1 MPFISLED
9 HFASEAMRSS
19 PNVARFGFD
28 LFPAKVREDMFS
40 LNERRIQDMDK
51 GNVSLQV
58 VSSIPA
64 VEPLDICQ
72 KTNDQL
78 GAAEKQSGGRLAGF
92 AMLPMGDPQAAA
104 DELERCIKK
113 LGFLGAL
120 IPNHAGGRYYDSEEY
135 RTFWKRAQDL
145 DVPIYLHPTPAAP
158 QSRVNYEG
166 NYPPQVTTILSQQG
180 WGWHADVALHVIKL
194 YASGLFNPDVCPRL
208 KLVIGHMGEMLPFMV
223 QRINK
228 RLNANWKAQ
237 ERTLL
242 TVWAENI
249 WITISGMW
257 DLAPFACLIRAT
269 SMDRILY
276 SVDWPFESNEE
287 GQDFMQEVEKSGLVS
302 RKEWE
307 MIAYRN
313 AESLLKVKACGGVT
327 EYIALIAFLGH
338 VGTLASSS
346 QLLVRRSLR
355 GLRQ

>member
-1 MPFISLED
+1 MMPFISLED
-9 HFASEAMRSS
+9 HFASEAIRSS
-19 PNVARFGFD
+19 QNVGRFGFD
-28 LFPAKVREDMFS
+28 LFPIEVQENMYS
-40 LNERRIQDMDK
+40 LSDRRIRDMDK

-64 VEPLDICQ
+64 SEPLDICR

-78 GAAEKQSGGRLAGF
+78 AAAVKASGGRLAGF

-104 DELERCIKK
+104 DELERCVKE

-120 IPNHAGGRYYDSEEY
+120 IPNHAGGQYYDSDPY
-135 RTFWKRAQDL
+135 RHFWKRAQDL
-145 DVPIYLHPTPAAP
+145 DIPIYLHPTPPASKA
-158 QSRVNYEG
+158 RVNYEG

-180 WGWHADVALHVIKL
+180 WGWHSDVALHVIKL
-194 YASGLFNPDVCPRL
+194 YASGLFNPDVCPHL
-208 KLVIGHMGEMLPFMV
+208 KLVIGHMGEMLPFMI
-223 QRINK
+223 QRINT
-228 RLNANWKAQ
+228 RLNSNWKPQ

-276 SVDWPFESNEE
+276 SVDWPFESNEA
-287 GQDFMQEVEKSGLVS
+287 GMKFMEEVEKSGLVDD
-302 RKEWE
+302 REFE

-313 AESLLKVKACGGVT
+313 AETLLKIKATWGK
-327 EYIALIAFLGH
+327 
-338 VGTLASSS
+338 
-346 QLLVRRSLR
+346 
-355 GLRQ
+355 